1 MATLVKTMIGVE
13 QRSLLLL
20 RLLLLGRRYKERVWL
35 LLLELVEVLLALAG
49 DSLRVQVLLLLMLIV
64 LLRLMMVLR

>member
-49 DSLRVQVLLLLMLIV
+49 DCLRVHILLLLMLIV